1 MARRIL
7 ALAAVAVATVIAKA
21 LLHTARVTGDPASPW
36 TVRLV
41 GLEIVLDLAVLAL
54 MATVAFTTF
63 ASTRKQDQLVQGK
76 G

>member
-21 LLHTARVTGDPASPW
+21 LLYTARVAGDPTSPG

>member
-7 ALAAVAVATVIAKA
+7 ALAALAVATVIAKA
-21 LLHTARVTGDPASPW
+21 LLHTARVDGDPAGPW

-63 ASTRKQDQLVQGK
+63 AWTREQDQPAPGK